1 MTGRRLLA
9 GTLATAMAAALAGCS
24 GGGNSG
30 NPVGTA
36 PPPTTSSSDSG
47 CTGSCVSA
55 TSFLTQADVGK
66 VIAQAVAEAQ
76 AQNVK
81 ATIAVVDRVGNVLAV
96 YRMAGAPTQVTV
108 SGQRGATGGLE
119 GVKLPSELAAISKA
133 VTGAYLSSEGNA
145 FSTRSASQIVQ
156 EHFNPG
162 EFGSP
167 SGPLFGVQFSQL
179 ACSDLIQLP
188 ASTLAL
194 LGTTGNA
201 LTVGPKPA
209 PLGLAADSG
218 GFPLYK
224 AGTPV
229 GGIGVEADGAY
240 TLDLDPGNKDRDVDE
255 LIATAGT
262 FNFGAPLDRRGDHI
276 TADGKVFHYSDVDFG
291 DLARDP
297 ASAPAFA
304 ALGASTG
311 ALIAV
316 PLFFDGTAINTGT
329 AFTTPASGYVADS
342 TLFPGL
348 DAFVLVDGSGN
359 NRYAPKAGSEAIG
372 ALTAAEVQEILKQAI
387 IVANKSRAQIRAPF
401 NSQMRA
407 TVSVVDSAG
416 NILGVARTRDAPIFG
431 TDVSLQKART
441 AAFFSSPAAAATLTA
456 APDAQYLAANGS
468 LSGVRIRFADYLSAS
483 RSFFGL
489 PNLFGDGQWAFT
501 ARAIGLIER
510 PFYPDGVDGL
520 PNGPLSKPYANW
532 SPFTDGIQYDIINN
546 AIVRIVQIYGGLQ
559 AGTLPAGTAVAS
571 FPVGSCGAQ
580 PLFDVANPP
589 ANAGPPAAA
598 GKLLANGLQ
607 IFPGGSPIYRGDKL
621 IGGVGLSGD
630 GVDQDDMIG
639 FLGVYNAG
647 VALNTGFGHAPFERR
662 DDQLVPQGARLRYVQ
677 CPQAPFLNS
686 NAQNVCEGK

>member
-1 MTGRRLLA
+1 MTGRRHFA
-9 GTLATAMAAALAGCS
+9 AVTLATAIATTLAGCS

-30 NPVGTA
+30 SPVGTA
-36 PPPTTSSSDSG
+36 PPPTSNGSGDSG
-47 CTGSCVSA
+47 CVGQCASASTFLA
-55 TSFLTQADVGK
+55 TSDVGA

-76 AQNVK
+76 AQNAK

-96 YRMAGAPTQVTV
+96 YRMAGAPTTVRVT
-108 SGQRGATGGLE
+108 GKRGATGGLE
-119 GVKLPSELAAISKA
+119 NAQLPSELAAISKA

-145 FSTRSASQIVQ
+145 FSTRVASQIVQ

-188 ASTLAL
+188 GPTLSAL
-194 LGTTGNA
+194 GATGA
-201 LTVGPKPA
+201 VTIGPKPS
-209 PLGLAADSG
+209 PLGLSADSG

-229 GGIGVEADGAY
+229 GGVGVEADGQY
-240 TLDLDPGNKDRDVDE
+240 TLDLDIGDHDRDVDE

-291 DLARDP
+291 NLARDP
-297 ASAPAFA
+297 STAPTFGSLTA
-304 ALGASTG
+304 ATG
-311 ALIAV
+311 ALLPVA
-316 PLFFDGTAINTGT
+316 LFYDGASLKTGT
-329 AFTTPASGYVADS
+329 AFGTPASGYVADT
-342 TLFPGL
+342 TLYPGL
-348 DAFVLVDGSGN
+348 DAFVLVDGNGA
-359 NRYAPKAGSEAIG
+359 NRFAPRAGSETSG
-372 ALTAAEVQEILKQAI
+372 ALTAAEVTEVLRQGLA
-387 IVANKSRAQIRAPF
+387 VANRARAQIRAPF

-407 TVSVVDSAG
+407 TVSVVDSQG

-441 AAFFSSPAAAATLTA
+441 AAYFSSPAAAATLTA
-456 APDAQYLAANGS
+456 APDAIYINGATIHF
-468 LSGVRIRFADYLSAS
+468 VDYLSAS
-483 RSFFGL
+483 RNFFGI
-489 PNLFGDGQWAFT
+489 PTLFADGQWAFT

-532 SPFTDGIQYDIINN
+532 SPFTDGLQYDLINN
-546 AIVRIVQIYGGLQ
+546 SIVRIVNIYAGLT
-559 AGTLPAGTAVAS
+559 AGTLPLGTAVAS

-580 PLFDVANPP
+580 PLFDVAHPP
-589 ANAGPPAAA
+589 ASSGPPAAA
-598 GKLLANGLQ
+598 GKLLANGIQ
-607 IFPGGSPIYRGDKL
+607 IFPGGSPIYRGEQL
-621 IGGVGLSGD
+621 IGGIGLSGD

-647 VALNTGFGHAPFERR
+647 QALGGFGHAPTARR

-686 NAQNVCEGK
+686 NDQNVCEGK